1 MVRREAYSKCS
12 SVPVLAREGKKEGE
26 TRGEGGRN
34 GSKTKEE
41 WETKERM
48 CGGEERPA
56 ALCLE
61 YRERARSTFPALL
74 AAAFFVLNGDDAIRE
89 FLLLLLLLGNLL
101 CDLGVQLVA

>member
-1 MVRREAYSKCS
+1 MVRRETYSKRS
-12 SVPVLAREGKKEGE
+12 FVPVLAREGKKEGE

-74 AAAFFVLNGDDAIRE
+74 SSSSIF
-89 FLLLLLLLGNLL
+89 
-101 CDLGVQLVA
+101 CS